1 MYDYHLRVLERFL
14 KNLKGN
20 DFCSFYKLFRFSL
33 QSFLY
38 VMSNSRYI
46 DSYYFLDSISIVV
59 FAFIRLNERFSM
71 DRLVSFR

>member
-46 DSYYFLDSISIVV
+46 D
-59 FAFIRLNERFSM
+59 
-71 DRLVSFR
+71 

>member
-1 MYDYHLRVLERFL
+1 
-14 KNLKGN
+14 
-20 DFCSFYKLFRFSL
+20 
-33 QSFLY
+33 
-38 VMSNSRYI
+38 MSNSRYI